1 MVISKMNF
9 LTDTSWWLQ
18 LVVQTLIGSF
28 LLLSIKKFYSIISN
42 KLTNPFKKKGFIGKF
57 VRKLNLKQ
65 LLKVRSIIND
75 EVKINREIIK
85 QYTYLSIFFM
95 TIVVYLCT
103 YIILIMLFNN
113 LSGIANKNPLKFNII
128 FLIVTSPIY
137 IFEVLYLNQKGFVDK
152 IFKYRKK

>member
-1 MVISKMNF
+1 MEF
-9 LTDTSWWLQ
+9 LTNPSWWMQ
-18 LVVQTLIGSF
+18 LVIQAVVGAGLIVIIKRMYSF
-28 LLLSIKKFYSIISN
+28 TSSRV
-42 KLTNPFKKKGFIGKF
+42 TNPFKKKGFIGKF

-95 TIVVYLCT
+95 TIVIYLCT

-152 IFKYRKK
+152 IFKYRK